1 MKKGQ
6 IIFLY
11 TLLIIITVLVL
22 TEITY
27 FYDKNEKNNVKT
39 LAVNLNYDIV
49 EPKAEKMVPK
59 PIIFD
64 GLTKEELIEK
74 LNKNLYD
81 DLAGTGEYFANYT
94 EEKGLDPYLAISI
107 INLETGCKWQ
117 CSHLVKACSN
127 IGGLKGSPGCD
138 GGDYAAYES
147 LDVGIRAYLD
157 ILYNG
162 YWSQGLTTAEAMNPK
177 YAESTEWAR
186 KVNNYYNEIKNS

>member
-11 TLLIIITVLVL
+11 ILLIIITVLVL

-27 FYDKNEKNNVKT
+27 FYDKKENKAVVE
-39 LAVNLNYDIV
+39 LAKSLSYDYV
-49 EPKAEKMVPK
+49 EPKVEKMVPK

-94 EEKGLDPYLAISI
+94 EQTGLDPYLAISI
-107 INLETGCKWQ
+107 INLETGCRWQ
-117 CSHLVKACSN
+117 CSHLVKACNN

-138 GGDYAAYES
+138 GGAYAHYEN
-147 LDVGIRAYLD
+147 LDVGIRSYLD

-177 YAESTEWAR
+177 YAESKEWAR
-186 KVNNYYNEIKNS
+186 KVNAYYVQIQNS

>member
-11 TLLIIITVLVL
+11 ILLIIITVLAL

-27 FYDKNEKNNVKT
+27 FYDKNEKSRVSNIAKT
-39 LAVNLNYDIV
+39 LSYTYV

-94 EEKGLDPYLAISI
+94 EQTGLDPYLAISI
-107 INLETGCKWQ
+107 INLETG
-117 CSHLVKACSN
+117 
-127 IGGLKGSPGCD
+127 
-138 GGDYAAYES
+138 
-147 LDVGIRAYLD
+147 
-157 ILYNG
+157 
-162 YWSQGLTTAEAMNPK
+162 
-177 YAESTEWAR
+177 
-186 KVNNYYNEIKNS
+186 